1 MELGRR
7 RSAQTDPWRAH
18 VQRAPRYVCCSRV
31 ELGPRQ
37 SAQTDPRRAHV
48 QKPPRDVNGTLA
60 SNKAPAGCMCNLR
73 VELDPD
79 CHLEGAAA
87 RRSKF
92 GCFSIGNH
100 IRNAPFWSGPPD
112 PARQVRI
119 AGSGAGARSPPG
131 IFKRCMLIS
140 RFFKFF
146 RGFSSCVQL
155 FRDFS
160 K

>member
-1 MELGRR
+1 MIIYIYIYIYIFISIIITLHSLHAMMSSRHEL
-7 RSAQTDPWRAH
+7 P
-18 VQRAPRYVCCSRV
+18 CCPDNTPTRPPMICHPV
-31 ELGPRQ
+31 TTCRTKYIGVGP
-37 SAQTDPRRAHV
+37 
-48 QKPPRDVNGTLA
+48 
-60 SNKAPAGCMCNLR
+60 
-73 VELDPD
+73 LDPD

-92 GCFSIGNH
+92 GCFSIRNH
-100 IRNAPFWSGPPD
+100 IRNAPFWRGPPD
-112 PARQVRI
+112 PTRQVRI

-131 IFKRCMLIS
+131 IFNRCMLIS
-140 RFFKFF
+140 RFFKFFKFF

>member
-1 MELGRR
+1 MHKRTRGGLTCKSPRGMYMELSRR
-7 RSAQTDPWRAH
+7 IWPTAECTNGPAAGSRA
-18 VQRAPRYVCCSRV
+18 
-31 ELGPRQ
+31 
-37 SAQTDPRRAHV
+37 
-48 QKPPRDVNGTLA
+48 
-60 SNKAPAGCMCNLR
+60 KAPAGCMCNLR

-92 GCFSIGNH
+92 GCFSIRNH
-100 IRNAPFWSGPPD
+100 IRNVPFWSGPPD